1 MSSLWE
7 IKNTAQD
14 IAEAI
19 TAAIGIEV
27 EIIDDQLMIVAGTG
41 RYTEKIGQRE
51 EEGNIDSGYIYS
63 HILKTGEEY
72 VVEDAR
78 HDEFYHACENEL
90 AEVCC
95 PITSGNRIIG
105 LIGLVAFTE
114 AQRVLL
120 LESQRELMIFLRRMA
135 YLLSSKVSETKMSN
149 ELKSIIETIHHGI
162 IAVDRQ
168 GFITLCNETAEKLI
182 GLGRTRLLG
191 LRLISIW
198 PDSPVMEVIS
208 TGVGYKDREEMYRGH
223 SHAASAMHFF
233 TTVTPIL
240 SHQLPPDSQ
249 VVGAVISFRDAAD
262 VRKLVYEI
270 TEKEEHSSLQEII
283 GRSEQIQEVKVYA
296 EKVSQSNST
305 ILITGESG
313 TGKGLLAKAIH
324 FTSPRKHKP
333 LITVNCGAIPDTLL
347 ESELFGYEAGAF
359 TGASKSGKVGKFELA
374 QEGTIFLDE
383 IGDMPLHLQ
392 VKLLHVLQ
400 HREIERVGGTR
411 VIPVDVR
418 VIAATSRNLEKMMQE
433 GEFREDLY
441 FRLSVIPIRI
451 PSLFERKEDI
461 PLLLHHALEKYR
473 RLIGKEIR
481 GFEQETMELLLN
493 YHWPGNIRELENA
506 VEYAVNMET
515 ESAITPGSIPERILK
530 LHRQKLTNAT
540 LKTQLNVFE
549 KQIIERYLREMG
561 SSVESKIRIARRLGI
576 SESTLYRRIREL
588 GIHEKPPAPFVKND
602 K

>member
-7 IKNTAQD
+7 IKETAQD

-27 EIIDDQLMIVAGTG
+27 EIIDDQLIIVAGTG
-41 RYTEKIGQRE
+41 RYTEKIGQLE
-51 EEGNIDSGYIYS
+51 EDGNIESGYIYS

-72 VVEDAR
+72 VVADAQS
-78 HDEFYHACENEL
+78 DDFYRACEQEL

-95 PITSGNRIIG
+95 PITSGSRIIG

-114 AQRVLL
+114 AQRSLL
-120 LESQRELMIFLRRMA
+120 LQRQRELMVFLRRMA
-135 YLLSSKVSETKMSN
+135 YLLSGKVSETKMAN
-149 ELKSIIETIHHGI
+149 ELKSIIDTIHHGV

-168 GFITLCNETAEKLI
+168 GFITLSNETAEKLI
-182 GLGRTRLLG
+182 GLGRS
-191 LRLISIW
+191 RLIGHHLNSIW
-198 PDSPVMEVIS
+198 PESPVMDVIA
-208 TGVGYKDREEMYRGH
+208 TGAGYKDREEMYRRH
-223 SHAASAMHFF
+223 TDTAAVLHVF

-240 SHQLPPDSQ
+240 SHKYPADRQA
-249 VVGAVISFRDAAD
+249 VGAVVSFRDAAD
-262 VRKLVYEI
+262 VHKLVYEI
-270 TEKEEHSSLQEII
+270 TEKGEDSSLHEMI
-283 GRSEQIQEVKVYA
+283 GRSERIEEVKAYA
-296 EKVSQSNST
+296 DKVSRSNST

-333 LITVNCGAIPDTLL
+333 FITVNCGAIPDTLL

-359 TGASKSGKVGKFELA
+359 TGANKAGKVGKFELA
-374 QEGTIFLDE
+374 HEGTIFLDE

-411 VIPVDVR
+411 VVPVDVR

-451 PSLFERKEDI
+451 PPLVERKEDI
-461 PLLLHHALEKYR
+461 PLLLHHALAKYR
-473 RLIGKEIR
+473 SLIGKEIH
-481 GFEQETMELLLN
+481 GFEPETIEALLH

-506 VEYAVNMET
+506 VEYAVNMEMGAVI
-515 ESAITPGSIPERILK
+515 SLGSLPARILK
-530 LHRQKLTNAT
+530 MYRQKETGAT
-540 LKTQLNVFE
+540 LKSQLNVYE
-549 KQIIERYLREMG
+549 KQIIEKYLRVMG
-561 SSVESKIRIARRLGI
+561 SSVESKKRIARSLGI

-588 GIHEKPPAPFVKND
+588 GIQ
-602 K
+602 